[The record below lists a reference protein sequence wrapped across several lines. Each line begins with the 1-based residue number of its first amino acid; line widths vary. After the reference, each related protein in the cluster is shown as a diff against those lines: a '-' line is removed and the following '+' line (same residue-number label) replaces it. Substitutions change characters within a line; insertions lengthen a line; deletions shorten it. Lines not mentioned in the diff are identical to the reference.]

1 MLSNRS
7 MPRSTVLPELAYP
20 DISEAITRLCDAFGF
35 TLRIRIADHRA
46 QLNVGDGAVILIAA
60 DGEVYMRTAVMVRV
74 EDVDRHYE
82 RARRSGMRIVLEPK
96 DYPYGERQYNVEDFA
111 GHHWCFSQSIADVD
125 PREWGGNARRFVAPR
140 AWPAA
145 KSCLVSGVGEAYDG
159 LARGPDR
166 KFQPISTQE
175 QTNNMR
181 ITGNTILITGG
192 GSGIGRGLAEA
203 FHALGNT
210 VIIAGRR
217 KHALDATL
225 AANPGMKAVTL
236 DVESRGGIRAF
247 AAQMAKDYPSLNVL
261 INNAGIMRPEILKNQ
276 QEDVADAEAIVNIN
290 LLGPIRLTAALLP
303 QLRKQAHSVIMNVTS
318 GLAFVPL
325 ALTPTYCATKAALR
339 SYTQSIRYQ
348 LKGTTTEVVEL
359 VPPYVQT
366 DLMGGASDP
375 RAMPLDKYIAEVME
389 ILSGQPAA
397 TEICVENVKR
407 LRFAAENG
415 QYDAIFNGLNDAMSK
430 AAV

>member
-1 MLSNRS
+1 M
-7 MPRSTVLPELAYP
+7 
-20 DISEAITRLCDAFGF
+20 
-35 TLRIRIADHRA
+35 
-46 QLNVGDGAVILIAA
+46 
-60 DGEVYMRTAVMVRV
+60 
-74 EDVDRHYE
+74 
-82 RARRSGMRIVLEPK
+82 K
-96 DYPYGERQYNVEDFA
+96 
-111 GHHWCFSQSIADVD
+111 
-125 PREWGGNARRFVAPR
+125 
-140 AWPAA
+140 
-145 KSCLVSGVGEAYDG
+145 
-159 LARGPDR
+159 
-166 KFQPISTQE
+166 
-175 QTNNMR
+175 

-217 KHALDATL
+217 KQALDATL

-236 DVESRGGIRAF
+236 DVESDGSIRAF
-247 AAQMAKDYPSLNVL
+247 ATQMAKDYPNLNVL
-261 INNAGIMRPEILKNQ
+261 INNAGIMRLEILKNQ
-276 QEDVADAEAIVNIN
+276 QEGTADAEAIVNIN

-303 QLRKQAHSVIMNVTS
+303 LLRKQAHSVIMNVSS

-325 ALTPTYCATKAALR
+325 ALTPTYCATKAALH

-366 DLMGGASDP
+366 DLMGGGSDP

-389 ILSGQPAA
+389 ILSSQPAA

-407 LRFAAENG
+407 LRLAAESG
-415 QYDAIFNGLNDAMSK
+415 KYDAIFNGLNEAWAK